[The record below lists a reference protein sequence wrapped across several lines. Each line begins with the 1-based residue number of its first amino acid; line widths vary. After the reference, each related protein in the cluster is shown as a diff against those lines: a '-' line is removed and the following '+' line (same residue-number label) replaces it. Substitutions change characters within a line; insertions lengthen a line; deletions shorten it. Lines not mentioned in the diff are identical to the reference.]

1 MRWTLVVV
9 MLSLLIGPGCGQ
21 TAGSVPPARGDRAAP
36 SASAAGANAGVAHT
50 GRAAGSGP
58 EAGAAAPTAAPPATT
73 ALAIGIPNF
82 DASIWDLQVALQQ
95 GLFAREGLTVDLISG
110 NMPSLIQA
118 LVGGSTQLALVSS
131 DVGILAIDKGANLV
145 YVSQPHRS
153 DVFTFMSVPG
163 ARSYADLRG
172 KEIATNSLKGGS
184 ASLLRELLL
193 QHGVRPDE
201 YSFVPLGGTPER
213 IAAMKAGQVVATG
226 VSQPRDFQLAAEGFN
241 VLGSTTELTPNWA
254 GSSTLVERRW
264 ADEHATTLDRF
275 LRVQVAATTWL
286 RDRANG
292 DAAAAL
298 LADYMKQDSKYAR
311 ALIDQYQTEPQWF
324 LPEARLQPA
333 TFEPVI
339 RDLVAIGDLPA
350 EKPTSTYLEPG
361 HLERALAR

>member
-1 MRWTLVVV
+1 MRRTMALGMVVSALVAWA
-9 MLSLLIGPGCGQ
+9 C
-21 TAGSVPPARGDRAAP
+21 APAAAP
-36 SASAAGANAGVAHT
+36 SRAAGAAV
-50 GRAAGSGP
+50 P
-58 EAGAAAPTAAPPATT
+58 AGAAPVAPAAASVAAPPEVT
-73 ALAIGIPNF
+73 ALSVGIPNF

-95 GLFAREGLTVDLISG
+95 GYFEREGLTVELISG

-163 ARSYADLRG
+163 AKTYADLRG

-193 QHGVRPDE
+193 QHGIQPGE

-226 VSQPRDFQLAAEGFN
+226 VSQPRDLQLAEEDFN
-241 VLGSTTELTPNWA
+241 ILGSTTELTPNWA
-254 GSSTLVERRW
+254 GSSTLVERQW
-264 ADEHATTLDRF
+264 ADEHPATLRRF
-275 LRVQVAATTWL
+275 LRVQVAAASWL
-286 RDRANG
+286 RDRANR

-298 LADYMKQDSKYAR
+298 LADYMKQDPKYAR
-311 ALIDQYQTEPQWF
+311 ALIEQYQTEPQWF
-324 LPEARLQPA
+324 LPDARLQPA

-339 RDLVAIGDLPA
+339 RDLVAIGDLPTA
-350 EKPTSTYLEPG
+350 KPTSAYLDPSY
-361 HLERALAR
+361 LERALAQ